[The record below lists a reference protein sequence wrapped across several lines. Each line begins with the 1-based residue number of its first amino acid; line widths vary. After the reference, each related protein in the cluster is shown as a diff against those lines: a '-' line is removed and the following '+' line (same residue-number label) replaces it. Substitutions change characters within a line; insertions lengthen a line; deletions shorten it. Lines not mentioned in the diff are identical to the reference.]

1 MWLQANDG
9 NVGGGDERRGR
20 YARNFSAHRKV
31 KITTIRRRKRKPIK
45 SVDLSDGDVQHG
57 DERYVYIWQWR
68 VLTGACHAG
77 DWDWP
82 IAVAQV
88 ISVWIPPFLPTLP
101 TVIYSLITSTVRLLW
116 DVHHDLWP
124 VQYARASID
133 NRRTHQKRVKEAKK
147 NWKEFR
153 SKVPI
158 SSHLLTNSF
167 AFLNET
173 VCALIATL
181 CSQDQTRHYLSRLW
195 PCTYLYVKEKRNRR
209 YIFVKGE
216 KIRRK
221 IKFKHKQKKTC

>member
-116 DVHHDLWP
+116 DVHHDLLP

-147 NWKEFR
+147 KKLER
-153 SKVPI
+153 VPI
-158 SSHLLTNSF
+158 ESPHLVSPLDEFICIFKWDRVCSNSDSLLTRP
-167 AFLNET
+167 NET
-173 VCALIATL
+173 LLI
-181 CSQDQTRHYLSRLW
+181 
-195 PCTYLYVKEKRNRR
+195 
-209 YIFVKGE
+209 
-216 KIRRK
+216 
-221 IKFKHKQKKTC
+221 